1 MQGSTPER
9 SQVSRAPGTVPPL
22 TSSPLLDGPRVGSRR
37 KSTYIRHVL
46 VHPYN
51 LLFLGT
57 FLLAALMGTSLWI
70 LVWTLTVEGVV
81 LGWLPTTRWVRRG
94 VDDQLCQRERTEAS
108 QVRAALAAHMDPARR
123 QELVELERRVDT
135 IRTNV
140 RQRGNATDP
149 LLDEFIGLDRLLG
162 SYVRLAV
169 MSRVTS
175 ESLALT
181 DRDALVAQRE
191 RLADELARAKNV
203 QLRKAIT
210 RQLGLVGRRITCHD
224 RNRQRLRTIDHQLST
239 IAEMVRLVHDQSLTL
254 LDAGRAAD
262 MIELVLAELEQQEEA
277 LEEVIS
283 ICSPDATVDLGE
295 APDPDELEQRA
306 THPQR
311 IRVAM
316 S

>member
-22 TSSPLLDGPRVGSRR
+22 TSSPLLDGPRAGSRQ
-37 KSTYIRHVL
+37 KLTYIRHVL

-57 FLLAALMGTSLWI
+57 FLLAALMGTSLLI
-70 LVWTLTVEGVV
+70 LLWTLAVEAVV
-81 LGWLPTTRWVRRG
+81 LGWLPTRRWVRRG

-108 QVRAALAAHMDPARR
+108 QVRAALAAHMDPACR

-140 RQRGNATDP
+140 RQKGRENDP
-149 LLDEFIGLDRLLG
+149 LLEEFIGLDRLLG

-175 ESLALT
+175 ESLGLT
-181 DRDALVAQRE
+181 DRDSLVAQRE
-191 RLADELARAKNV
+191 RLVDELARANSP
-203 QLRKAIT
+203 QLRRAIT
-210 RQLGLVGRRITCHD
+210 RQVGLVGRRIACHD

-262 MIELVLAELEQQEEA
+262 MIELVLLELEQQEEA

-283 ICSPDATVDLGE
+283 ICSPDVTDELAEVLE
-295 APDPDELEQRA
+295 PDELEQRV

-311 IRVAM
+311 IRVAV

>member
-1 MQGSTPER
+1 
-9 SQVSRAPGTVPPL
+9 
-22 TSSPLLDGPRVGSRR
+22 
-37 KSTYIRHVL
+37 
-46 VHPYN
+46 
-51 LLFLGT
+51 
-57 FLLAALMGTSLWI
+57 MGTSVWI
-70 LVWTLTVEGVV
+70 LLWTLAVEGVV
-81 LGWLPTTRWVRRG
+81 LGWLPTTRWVRRS
-94 VDDQLCQRERTEAS
+94 VDDQLCRRERTEAS
-108 QVRAALAAHMDPARR
+108 QVRAALAAHMDPACR

-140 RQRGNATDP
+140 RQRGHDSDP

-191 RLADELARAKNV
+191 RLADELVRTKGA
-203 QLRKAIT
+203 QLRRAIT
-210 RQLGLVGRRITCHD
+210 RQMGLVGRRITCHD

-283 ICSPDATVDLGE
+283 ICSPDSAAELDDSL
-295 APDPDELEQRA
+295 DPDELDQRL

-311 IRVAM
+311 IRVAI